1 LVQVEDFVREQSKN
15 APTQAVPTAIFYLQT
30 LGLIL
35 QDAEFFG
42 LLGALNLDL
51 ESATGQCV
59 APLTTAGRFYAKAT
73 LTPLVL
79 VVATVVFAPRAWNL
93 CRRMLPQCVWDK
105 AQAPAKATAVH
116 IKRTLISVY
125 LFCYS
130 PLTQSAIELL
140 ICVPTCS
147 DAACPEVLSID
158 FGVTCDGAEYHSGVG
173 AAVRDCDESGTH
185 TVASLVRRS
194 TQ

>member
-1 LVQVEDFVREQSKN
+1 VEDFVREQSKH

-30 LGLIL
+30 LGIIL

-79 VVATVVFAPRAWNL
+79 VVATAVLAAP
-93 CRRMLPQCVWDK
+93 V
-105 AQAPAKATAVH
+105 
-116 IKRTLISVY
+116 I
-125 LFCYS
+125 
-130 PLTQSAIELL
+130 
-140 ICVPTCS
+140 
-147 DAACPEVLSID
+147 
-158 FGVTCDGAEYHSGVG
+158 
-173 AAVRDCDESGTH
+173 
-185 TVASLVRRS
+185 
-194 TQ
+194 

>member
-1 LVQVEDFVREQSKN
+1 
-15 APTQAVPTAIFYLQT
+15 
-30 LGLIL
+30 
-35 QDAEFFG
+35 
-42 LLGALNLDL
+42 
-51 ESATGQCV
+51 
-59 APLTTAGRFYAKAT
+59 
-73 LTPLVL
+73 
-79 VVATVVFAPRAWNL
+79 
-93 CRRMLPQCVWDK
+93 MLPQCVWDK
-105 AQAPAKATAVH
+105 VQAPAKATAVH

-158 FGVTCDGAEYHSGVG
+158 FGVTCDSAEYHFGVG
-173 AAVRDCDESGTH
+173 AAVRACDESGTH
-185 TVASLVRRS
+185 TIASLVRRS